1 MTQRLAIVTRE
12 GLMMILGAIV
22 LGTVIATA
30 SPATAGVAFGI
41 HTPQENATF
50 EQLVAAWQEAERLG
64 FDQAWAYDHF
74 APLMGSKDGP
84 VLEGWTLLA
93 ALARETQRI
102 RIGLLVTGNTYR
114 NPAVLAKMA
123 TTVDH
128 VSDGRLNFGI
138 GAAWEEYEHT
148 AYGVPFFDARER
160 AERLGEALEVIT
172 LLWRGG
178 HPTFQG
184 KYYSLF
190 EAPMSPQPV
199 QRPHPPIVIGG
210 QGPKWIMPLVAKYA
224 DEWNVPVGLTPDDV
238 RTRIAEMRAECARI
252 GRSPCVERVSVLL
265 PLISIT
271 GVPLAGPATRLAARA
286 LVEKRIASSL
296 LDRVGVGHP
305 RPPAP
310 VRRRGRDRNHRES
323 PAAVLARADARV
335 RRRGDAGVPVKRHGD
350 AGRQHPCRPICR
362 GGVRRLSRYRHDLP
376 P

>member
-1 MTQRLAIVTRE
+1 MSAATTCVGPGRGTDGWQRPAEVAKVAPSHVTRE

-30 SPATAGVAFGI
+30 SPATAGVAFGM

-74 APLMGSKDGP
+74 APLFGSKDGP

-128 VSDGRLNFGI
+128 VSNGRLNFGI
-138 GAAWEEYEHT
+138 GAAWEGYEHT

-178 HPTFQG
+178 HPTFKG

-224 DEWNVPVGLTPDDV
+224 DEWNVPIGLTPDDV

-252 GRSPCVERVSVLL
+252 GRSPCVERVSVFL

-296 LDRVGVGHP
+296 LVGSASEIRDRLRRYIDAGATGIIVSL
-305 RPPAP
+305 RPPFSP
-310 VRRRGRDRNHRES
+310 ELMREFAAEVM
-323 PAAVLARADARV
+323 PAFR
-335 RRRGDAGVPVKRHGD
+335 
-350 AGRQHPCRPICR
+350 
-362 GGVRRLSRYRHDLP
+362 
-376 P
+376 

>member
-1 MTQRLAIVTRE
+1 
-12 GLMMILGAIV
+12 MILATIV
-22 LGTVIATA
+22 LGAVLVAT
-30 SPATAGVAFGI
+30 SPAVAGVTFGI

-50 EQLVAAWQEAERLG
+50 DQLVAAWQEAERLG

-74 APLMGSKDGP
+74 APIMGNKDGP

-102 RIGLLVTGNTYR
+102 RIGLMVTGNTYR

-128 VSDGRLNFGI
+128 VSGGRLNFGI
-138 GAAWEEYEHT
+138 GAGWEEYEHT

-160 AERLGEALEVIT
+160 AARLGEALEVIT

-178 HPTFQG
+178 HPTFRG

-190 EAPMSPQPV
+190 EAPMSPPPV

-210 QGPKWIMPLVAKYA
+210 QGPKWIMPVVAKYA
-224 DEWNVPVGLTPDDV
+224 DEWNVPIGLTPDDV
-238 RTRIAEMRAECARI
+238 RSRIAEMRAECARI

-271 GVPLAGPATRLAARA
+271 GIPLAGPATRLAARA
-286 LVEKRIASSL
+286 VVEKRIARTLLIGSAADIRDRLRPYVDAGATGIIVSL
-296 LDRVGVGHP
+296 
-305 RPPAP
+305 RPPFSP
-310 VRRRGRDRNHRES
+310 ELMREFAAEVV
-323 PAAVLARADARV
+323 PAFR
-335 RRRGDAGVPVKRHGD
+335 
-350 AGRQHPCRPICR
+350 
-362 GGVRRLSRYRHDLP
+362 
-376 P
+376 